1 MKLHEIYEG
10 IQFTNIMSIAQRIVD
25 LKNRQKFREKMTD
38 AEYKWLMLTCENQ
51 SVIRKLTRAVGSYIA
66 PTISYNEIQDEFLS
80 SGGLCAEALNY
91 LREIKRDLDDEAKT
105 KILQATDEVMNS
117 EEMAEL
123 AKQQAVIDLQN
134 SYNEAQTDSADRV
147 GALADMA
154 TDI

>member
-1 MKLHEIYEG
+1 MK
-10 IQFTNIMSIAQRIVD
+10 N
-25 LKNRQKFREKMTD
+25 KQKFREKMTD

-123 AKQQAVIDLQN
+123 AKQQAVIDASRDAYQWAIDN
-134 SYNEAQTDSADRV
+134 DIIKYVEEHQQEIDQDMNESMNHC
-147 GALADMA
+147 LEL
-154 TDI
+154 